1 MKTLFGAVFI
11 AACLAGGSAAAADS
25 DSGKLDLEKATADRL
40 AVFEYPGANRFEQ
53 HNQGTICQF
62 VLASP
67 DELSK
72 VDDWYRREL
81 SIDKAEGNG
90 VADAPW
96 PATGKVSGTR
106 GQQQQSVFQDGI
118 RPGNA
123 GSTES
128 GLRPISTHTVVV
140 KNSDYTLVV
149 TLNRLATDKQT
160 LISLVYL
167 PNTAE

>member
-1 MKTLFGAVFI
+1 MKTLFGAALV
-11 AACLAGGSAAAADS
+11 AACLAVGSAAAADS
-25 DSGKLDLEKATADRL
+25 DSGKADLEKATADRL
-40 AVFEYPGANRFEQ
+40 AAFEYPGARRIEQ

-72 VDDWYRREL
+72 VDAWYRREL

-90 VADAPW
+90 VADTPW

-118 RPGNA
+118 RPGSE
-123 GSTES
+123 GSKEG
-128 GLRPISTHTVVV
+128 GLRPISTRMVVV
-140 KNSDYTLVV
+140 KNPDYTLVV
-149 TLNRLATDKQT
+149 TLNRLATDNQT

-167 PNTAE
+167 PNAAE